1 MNHEQPL
8 QAPPVPNPVEELLA
22 QARLGIDR
30 AEALDL
36 LTRQTAIL
44 TDALV
49 RIHET
54 VTAASVQAALIHEA
68 LRLIRDREEVRP

>member
-1 MNHEQPL
+1 MHPESP
-8 QAPPVPNPVEELLA
+8 QAPPVPNPVAELLV
-22 QARLGIDR
+22 QAWLGIDR

-36 LTRQTAIL
+36 LTRQTGVL

-54 VTAASVQAALIHEA
+54 VTAASAQSALIHEA
-68 LRLIRDREEVRP
+68 LREIRDREEVRP